1 MTTKV
6 TLSIKNVACVHV
18 TNRYRRFNVDRKK
31 ISQIVT
37 EVSRRLGIA
46 QYEICVQFVS
56 PAAMRR
62 LNKQYRKQ
70 DKTTDVLS
78 FPQCEW
84 KRPLKV
90 QKDPAPTV
98 KIMNPLPLGDVV
110 ISPADATL
118 NARDSGH
125 ELAKEICFLMVHGI
139 LHLVG
144 HDHMKPGER
153 RRMFAEQTKLM
164 RLFSGGRSGRPV
176 WTGCVKKSKTA
187 ESGKRSVRST
197 KHLHTRK
204 RKN

>member
-1 MTTKV
+1 MTTKA

-18 TNRYRRFNVDRKK
+18 TNRYRHFKVDRKK

-56 PAAMRR
+56 PTAIRR

-110 ISPADATL
+110 ISPTDATL
-118 NARDSGH
+118 NARGSGH
-125 ELAKEICFLMVHGI
+125 DLAKEICFLIVHGI
-139 LHLVG
+139 LHLAG
-144 HDHMKPGER
+144 HDHMKTGER

-164 RLFSGGRSGRPV
+164 RLFSGGRSGKPV
-176 WTGCVKKSKTA
+176 WTGCVKKSRTTI
-187 ESGKRSVRST
+187 SRQRSIRST
-197 KHLHTRK
+197 KNAHSRK